1 MPPMKDPARRI
12 NRVPPSRGEWV
23 DLDPLTEPRLEP
35 YPAAWYRRDVRESA
49 IPKWL
54 WDKWREDSVTSQWSP
69 GDHALALE
77 LGAAY
82 YGLKPELRFKMQTA
96 LGLNA
101 AGRRSLRWRNRA
113 ESESAERADTH
124 AREQRRLRIV
134 KPEEEDAG

>member
-1 MPPMKDPARRI
+1 MATMKDPARRI

-23 DLDPLTEPRLEP
+23 DLDPLGTPLLEP

-54 WDKWREDSVTSQWSP
+54 WDKWREDPVTSQWSP

-77 LGAAY
+77 LGASY
-82 YGLKPELRFKMQTA
+82 YGLKPELRFKMQSA

-113 ESESAERADTH
+113 ETEGQAEAVERAKE
-124 AREQRRLRIV
+124 ARRLRIV
-134 KPEEEDAG
+134 KPDEQEG

>member
-1 MPPMKDPARRI
+1 MPAMKDPARRI

-23 DLDPLTEPRLEP
+23 DLDPLTEPLLEP
-35 YPAAWYRRDVRESA
+35 YPAAWYRRDMRESA

-77 LGAAY
+77 LG
-82 YGLKPELRFKMQTA
+82 
-96 LGLNA
+96 
-101 AGRRSLRWRNRA
+101 RRSLRWRNRA
-113 ESESAERADTH
+113 ESESAERANTH